1 MRKDLVLGA
10 AVGSVIADHERVDHA
25 AAGDVGGE
33 PALVAGYAE
42 PVDGPIALRLS
53 EISES
58 AAGTG
63 YLPPLFRPLDV
74 VERENIDVV
83 AVQRGQDRA
92 ELANRLGSRTRPELD
107 AYRDRAAQG
116 PQAGNGRAIG
126 IRCVGAF
133 RLAGPVEKVHA

>member
-1 MRKDLVLGA
+1 MRKDVMLGA
-10 AVGSVIADHERVDHA
+10 AMGSVIADHERVDHT

-42 PVDGPIALRLS
+42 PADGPIPLRVP

-92 ELANRLGSRTRPELD
+92 EFARRLGRRAGPELD
-107 AYRDRAAQG
+107 AYGD
-116 PQAGNGRAIG
+116 
-126 IRCVGAF
+126 
-133 RLAGPVEKVHA
+133 